1 MQRRCFI
8 RNRLASRV
16 GTLITIVLTLWPS
29 PAIVSAQ
36 RKSERELHVM
46 AREIRRV
53 NSVDGLI
60 AAVNDKDV
68 QEIAVSTDL
77 NDIPSI
83 ELLPGQTLRSA
94 FRRLEVA
101 RRL

>member
-1 MQRRCFI
+1 MQRRCFT

-53 NSVDGLI
+53 NSVDGVLRQNI
-60 AAVNDKDV
+60 ILYD
-68 QEIAVSTDL
+68 
-77 NDIPSI
+77 SI
-83 ELLPGQTLRSA
+83 DFLASGLTLLA
-94 FRRLEVA
+94 
-101 RRL
+101 